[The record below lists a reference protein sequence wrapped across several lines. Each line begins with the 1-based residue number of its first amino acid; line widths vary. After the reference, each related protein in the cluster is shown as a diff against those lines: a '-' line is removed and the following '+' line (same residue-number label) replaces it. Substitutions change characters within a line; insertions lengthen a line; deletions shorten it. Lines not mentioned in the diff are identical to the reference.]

1 MLNVMHISPIFK
13 VSILSDTNSRHDGI
27 TKIGE
32 CCYQCDTSGIPNALH
47 QHIYWNTDVNN
58 SYCKYWNQ
66 PTSLL
71 YTLDKT
77 RFCRGKFFPPFRSHQ
92 GSKFASRC
100 CRKIIDTTNFYSC
113 HSFDHNAWTVI
124 LYTSEI
130 CESQIKVK
138 EKHPPCLPN
147 CLLRVHQR
155 SVWARN

>member
-32 CCYQCDTSGIPNALH
+32 CCYQCDISGIPNALH
-47 QHIYWNTDVNN
+47 RHIYWNTDVNN

-71 YTLDKT
+71 NTLDKT
-77 RFCRGKFFPPFRSHQ
+77 HVCRGKFFPWFRSHQ
-92 GSKFASRC
+92 SSKFASRS
-100 CRKIIDTTNFYSC
+100 CRKSYRHDKLLSLPFIWSLCMNRNFIYQW
-113 HSFDHNAWTVI
+113 N
-124 LYTSEI
+124 LK
-130 CESQIKVK
+130 SQIKIK

-155 SVWARN
+155 SVWAKR